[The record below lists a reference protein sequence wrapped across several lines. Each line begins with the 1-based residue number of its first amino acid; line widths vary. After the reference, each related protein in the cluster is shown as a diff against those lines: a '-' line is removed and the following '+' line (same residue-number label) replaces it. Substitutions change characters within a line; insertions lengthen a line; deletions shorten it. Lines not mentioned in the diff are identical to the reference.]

1 MDQKNKFYG
10 FLEKIKFQ
18 ITNNKKS
25 SIVILLAILIP
36 LIGKV
41 LLVNKAERFF
51 EAGIVAFFHNY
62 SPSFIMA
69 FSKLL
74 AIVFSTKSCIVIL
87 CILAIVSY
95 FIKRDWRITLVQL
108 VTCLLPMVYIFAVKF
123 IVHRPRPF
131 IGIKIKVPPDPSFP
145 SGHTAAA
152 VAICAMALMIIY
164 TANKAFLRL
173 GLIISIIVVVIVA
186 LSRLIVAAHFPTD
199 VLTSAIMYPILIL
212 SILNLSKS
220 NSFIDNKILKK
231 LK

>member
-1 MDQKNKFYG
+1 MDQKNKFYD
-10 FLEKIKFQ
+10 FLEKIKFH

-51 EAGIVAFFHNY
+51 EAGIVAFSHNY

-74 AIVFSTKSCIVIL
+74 AIVFSTKSCIIIL

-95 FIKRDWRITLVQL
+95 FIKRDWRITLIQL
-108 VTCLLPMVYIFAVKF
+108 ATCLLPMIYIFAVKF

-131 IGIKIKVPPDPSFP
+131 IGIKIKVPPDPGFP

-164 TANKAFLRL
+164 TANKSFLKL
-173 GLIISIIVVVIVA
+173 GLIISIIVVIVVA

-212 SILNLSKS
+212 SILNLFKS